1 MNQFLRKHNKKVMA
15 VLMAFLMVV
24 FIGGAALENLL
35 APQANRTI
43 AESKYGEIREA
54 DQRLAENTTALLAS
68 LGYNWRNPGSPFTG
82 PMSEPIEIVDWILL
96 QREAESLGMTEPPAA
111 GKADLLRAATED
123 QIEQLSRR
131 LRVRK
136 DVMYEAVAQFLTI
149 RNLAFATVTSF
160 PPSAAQLRSAARDQL
175 EKVKINA
182 VILPAR
188 DFVDEMAV
196 ISDDDIKAHFDEYRT
211 KEKGAG
217 VNFGYFVPDAAK
229 VQYIHINRDKIAE
242 NLNIPNLEREAK
254 KYYEANKNIE
264 FRRSPVDFDEGP
276 KTEFLT
282 WEEGREKAETAVRK
296 ERADRMVNR
305 IAEAIVSRT
314 FIEESNEDGYR
325 NPPERMRKPGF
336 FDQLVEGLPN
346 KLSFPGAITVKQ
358 TDYFTPAES
367 SSLGDIGGTIAYDG
381 QGSYVGSIRDLPFR
395 NKGIVDEV
403 PNEDGVRRD
412 TFLAINQTSDYAFFD
427 FTTGD
432 KFIWRVI
439 DVKKAHAPDSFEP
452 FRDEIVEN
460 IKLQRALDEATNYA
474 RVLTY
479 AAEES
484 DLASAFDASEEL
496 QNIIT
501 ERNATGI
508 RFVEPQPIARA
519 RNASSGRDEFVLA
532 GPIGRITADQLETC
546 FDLEEAAMP
555 FDVLTVDAT
564 ALAVAVEWVETIRGN
579 EKEFKDL
586 RKTLETSLVY
596 SERVRALQDWF
607 DHDNIAARTQYDA
620 QY

>member
-439 DVKKAHAPDSFEP
+439 DVKKAHAPGSFEP